1 MVIFPW
7 KGQLTK
13 DMDLINEDL
22 KNITFS
28 KIKDEVSKISI
39 VNLYKSKELEKIIYK
54 LNADSRKNVMAL
66 GNKLN
71 RELDAYLNE
80 VNRVKNMYEFDKSFG
95 EYKYVA
101 GVDEVGRGPLAGPIV
116 ACSVILDLNILDEDL
131 ILYLNDSKKVKES
144 KRIELSEII
153 KEKALDYNIAISSNK
168 EIDEKGIAFSNNKVF
183 LDSCNSLKIKPDL
196 VLSDGYLVKNISFEN
211 KSVIKGDTKSAT
223 IAAASIVAK
232 VYRDNLMKEY
242 AKQYPNYDFENNVGY
257 GTSKHIEA
265 LKTYGKCE
273 IHRESFLT
281 KLL

>member
-80 VNRVKNMYEFDKSFG
+80 VTSTLRS
-95 EYKYVA
+95 
-101 GVDEVGRGPLAGPIV
+101 
-116 ACSVILDLNILDEDL
+116 
-131 ILYLNDSKKVKES
+131 
-144 KRIELSEII
+144 
-153 KEKALDYNIAISSNK
+153 
-168 EIDEKGIAFSNNKVF
+168 IDRCIFK
-183 LDSCNSLKIKPDL
+183 
-196 VLSDGYLVKNISFEN
+196 
-211 KSVIKGDTKSAT
+211 
-223 IAAASIVAK
+223 
-232 VYRDNLMKEY
+232 
-242 AKQYPNYDFENNVGY
+242 
-257 GTSKHIEA
+257 
-265 LKTYGKCE
+265 
-273 IHRESFLT
+273 
-281 KLL
+281 